1 MSHDQLPFG
10 IAITWPI
17 LRVQAGALQHIPFAG
32 GVWTTAIHKTAR
44 DGMVVVDQNGIVG
57 DEHTGSGPEP
67 ERALCCCSAD
77 HYAHWRGA
85 LDLELPL
92 GIFGENLTLGGA
104 AEEAVCIGDTLRLG
118 TAIVQVSQPRMPCSK
133 QARRI
138 GRPDFVKQILESGRL
153 GFLMRVLTPGT
164 FQADATLTLIDRP
177 HPDVS
182 IASVVRAFRAP
193 ADHASAQQL
202 DTLARLAPEWRQEF
216 TKRIAVAAS
225 TK

>member
-1 MSHDQLPFG
+1 MSHDQPTPGLP
-10 IAITWPI
+10 ITWPI
-17 LRVQAGALQHIPFAG
+17 LRVQAGTLQNIPFAG
-32 GVWTTAIHKTAR
+32 GVWTTAIHKTAL
-44 DGMVVVDQNGIVG
+44 DGTVVVNHNGIVG

-77 HYAHWRGA
+77 HYAHWRSV

-104 AEEAVCIGDTLRLG
+104 TEEEVCIGDKLRLG
-118 TAIVQVSQPRMPCSK
+118 TALVQVSQPRMPCYK

-138 GRPDFVKQILESGRL
+138 GRPEFVKQILESGRL
-153 GFLMRVLTPGT
+153 GFLMRVLTPGA

-177 HPDVS
+177 YPNVS

-193 ADHASAQQL
+193 ADRASARQL
-202 DTLARLAPEWRQEF
+202 ATLALLAPEWHQEF
-216 TKRIAVAAS
+216 AKRIA
-225 TK
+225 KE